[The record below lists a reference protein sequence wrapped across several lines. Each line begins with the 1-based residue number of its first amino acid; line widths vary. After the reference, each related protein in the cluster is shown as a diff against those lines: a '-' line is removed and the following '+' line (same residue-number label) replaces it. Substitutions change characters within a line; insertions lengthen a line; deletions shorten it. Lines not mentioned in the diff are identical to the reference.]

1 MPQWNCFWMFNMSIT
16 FEAWLATMLTE
27 TWSRPNQTQSFL
39 SCILNVSWCSQPTLT
54 ETSISA
60 LHAIIFHWN
69 FLGFFLQ
76 THTFLLLSLLD
87 FLQLQQDKPKR
98 IHIQLQVI
106 AFFFF
111 FSLIYSSSFYPAAQ
125 KFISSAGMHR
135 TVGHL
140 TSLHNACAPLCGT
153 TTHISVICRNV
164 CLLGPDCQ
172 TRFRSCVDAFG

>member
-1 MPQWNCFWMFNMSIT
+1 MHIKCLVMQSANPHRNLHFC
-16 FEAWLATMLTE
+16 LACHHIPLKF
-27 TWSRPNQTQSFL
+27 S
-39 SCILNVSWCSQPTLT
+39 
-54 ETSISA
+54 
-60 LHAIIFHWN
+60 
-69 FLGFFLQ
+69 GGFLQ